1 MDRTGSNPGYSKTD
15 NIHEKI
21 TQFWLAEKGIQFF
34 WVQITNSFWL
44 ADNTKE
50 TAKNQSKFKK
60 MAMVFRK
67 RRFDFVRK
75 ATIEKLFK
83 EIFLKLEHSKKYI
96 FLAKCIENVVVR
108 EK

>member
-1 MDRTGSNPGYSKTD
+1 M
-15 NIHEKI
+15 
-21 TQFWLAEKGIQFF
+21 
-34 WVQITNSFWL
+34 QITNSFWL
-44 ADNTKE
+44 AENTKE
-50 TAKNQSKFKK
+50 TTKNQSKFKK
-60 MAMVFRK
+60 MATIFRK

-108 EK
+108 EKYCQQNRGKWARETKKKKLLITDYSKVKK

>member
-1 MDRTGSNPGYSKTD
+1 M
-15 NIHEKI
+15 
-21 TQFWLAEKGIQFF
+21 
-34 WVQITNSFWL
+34 QITNSFWL

-67 RRFDFVRK
+67 RRFDFVHK

-83 EIFLKLEHSKKYI
+83 KIILKLEHSKKYI

-108 EK
+108 EKYCQQNWGKWARETKKTSYL